1 MSATTNHL
9 HTNLPQA
16 VLETI
21 LTRLAALFLAGA
33 GGDTATARQAA
44 AQMLAAYHPETEEE
58 LCLAAGIVCFG
69 FQSLEA
75 LSQAATPDMPLTRI
89 LRLRGG
95 AVTLSRESDKAR
107 KRLDQLQNARQ
118 YAVPAKPRPESAVP
132 KSAQLESAQPESAQ
146 PESAQPESPQP
157 ESAAQPQP
165 KVANTLDLIQDTA
178 RIAEAAKASGLT
190 WAQSHEKRQQDERI
204 AASLKRAEAR
214 IAAQANPNTIGAT
227 PGHHSPIPAAQ
238 SPNPGAILR

>member
-1 MSATTNHL
+1 MSVTINSATTNSATTNSATTNSATTNRL

-33 GGDTATARQAA
+33 GGDPTAARHAA
-44 AQMLAAYHPETEEE
+44 AQMLAAYHPETEDE
-58 LCLAAGIVCFG
+58 LYLAASVVSFG

-107 KRLDQLQNARQ
+107 KRLDQLRNARQ
-118 YAVPAKPRPESAVP
+118 QAVPAEPRPEPTQPELAP
-132 KSAQLESAQPESAQ
+132 PEPAQPE
-146 PESAQPESPQP
+146 
-157 ESAAQPQP
+157 P
-165 KVANTLDLIQDTA
+165 KVAKALDLIQDTA
-178 RIAEAAKASGLT
+178 QIAEAAKTSGLT

-214 IAAQANPNTIGAT
+214 IAAQANAT
-227 PGHHSPIPAAQ
+227 TLGHHSPVPAAQ
-238 SPNPGAILR
+238 SSSPGNCLR